1 MARNAALGTDLKTV
15 IPGRKPKAHEPG
27 ILRRLASGDIPG
39 SLRRCAAHA
48 PE

>member
-1 MARNAALGTDLKTV
+1 LARGTLV

-27 ILRRLASGDIPG
+27 ISRHGVLRKIPG
-39 SLRRCAAHA
+39 SLRGFAAHA